1 MDDPRDL
8 VLVERALDRVQ
19 VGDVAR
25 TSVTRVGVVAEHEP
39 QPCEVLAEVEADDL
53 VAVVERRPGRPRAEA
68 AEDARHEDA
77 PRARQ
82 AGRPGTR

>member
-1 MDDPRDL
+1 MDDARDL
-8 VLVERALDRVQ
+8 VLVERALDSVQ
-19 VGDVAR
+19 VGDVAADER
-25 TSVTRVGVVAEHEP
+25 HEPGVVAEHEP

-53 VAVVERRPGRPRAEA
+53 VAVGERLPGGPGAEA
-68 AEDARHEDA
+68 AEDARHQDA